1 MAHQDVLNFFNGDEL
16 AASVWEKKYKFKDEI
31 TPKDSFARYCKEIA
45 EKEIQRANTFSLYK
59 EIDDCLSEYGKY
71 RWYRV
76 KQNASCTKE
85 KAQQMMEN
93 YFSSFINFDNIVL
106 GGSMLA
112 TIGNHKSY
120 SSLSNC
126 FVLGRP
132 HDSYAGI
139 NQKTFEMCEVMKR
152 RGGCVE
158 QHTKVIIRGKNN
170 ERIIK
175 EIKDVKIGDYILSF
189 NIKTGE
195 DEWKRV
201 NDHYIVDNVEIN
213 DQIEYT
219 YQNGVKLKTSRYHP
233 VLILRDGK
241 YDYASYSQRPENHP
255 LYNILPDWFNN
266 GSLNCVN
273 KTPNKNYIKQHY
285 DEKLSDIAWLIGA
298 HLGDGTADIVNN
310 RFRVRLKKSDFE
322 PIQHYCEI
330 HNKLFECNNSVVQ
343 KNDNLYHYC
352 SMGNYNQEFFEKYL
366 DNQIN
371 SKTYTA
377 KVPNFIKL
385 NNLWIPFIAGL
396 IDTDGFYNEGN
407 GYTLEITTCAKPMM
421 SEIIDYLYCINAKIF
436 VAVKPAKDN
445 ASEKYL
451 IKFYPNTE
459 IYNEISKYLIN
470 PKRKPNFDKIISK
483 SPKVPATNEEYLLI
497 CSNNYKYK
505 LSNTD
510 KSFRNRFKKD
520 WLIGDNGIN
529 YLRNQELVNENK
541 ISEIQARVNQS
552 SIKFDDEIKQVYY
565 DISVEDNNNYYAGNF
580 GFVVI
585 HNCGHDLSGLRPDG
599 AKVHNQSSESC
610 GPVLFAQRFAN
621 ITSEVALRGRRG
633 ALMLS
638 MQIAHPNSIEFAESK
653 QDLSKITGANI
664 SVIVDK
670 EFMKAVMSKTDNTY
684 IQHFPVD
691 VPIENF
697 AYIDVDDLQLNKKV
711 ENSEMIKTVYEYK
724 GKIETGYIRYINA
737 KEAWD
742 RIIHCAWTTA
752 EPGIIFYENWLQG
765 GTDSVYDHYKPITTN
780 PCSEIPMQ
788 PYDSCRL
795 ASINLYSFVNN
806 PFTDRAEFDFK
817 RFYEVA
823 YEQICILDN
832 IVDLEGDYIQRIIN
846 KIQADEN
853 EPVELKN
860 QTTQLWGK
868 IYIEGKAGRRL
879 GAGFTGLGDT
889 LAALGLNYN
898 DSVNTQCF
906 LTDLFRE
913 KMKAELDATTDL
925 AVLFGTFNGYD
936 FDKEYYENS
945 EDIIGRNRIFKTIQ
959 DEFPEQFNRMMKY
972 GRRNVSW
979 STAAPTG
986 SLSILTQTTSGIE
999 PLFLPYYKR
1008 RKKCIT
1014 DDERVDYID
1023 PADGQKFT
1031 EFFVLHPKFKEY
1043 LKLTR
1048 GEQFEISTNEQYLFE
1063 LFSKSPWFDNCAN
1076 DITWIDRVNIQ
1087 AIVQKYTTHSISSTI
1102 NLPSDVAEKDI
1113 SNIYLESYRAGL
1125 KGNTV
1130 YRDGCRGG
1138 VLVSVDSKQQKSD
1151 NTFEETHA
1159 PKRPR
1164 TLPAFYHTL
1173 HSAGKTYSVI
1183 IGLYENKPYEV
1194 FIASGLD
1201 NMPENL
1207 DEFEDK
1213 ISGEIVREDKNWYNF
1228 ESDTFVLRD
1237 IADVEHDEKM
1247 ISLMISM
1254 ALRHRTPLK
1263 FVIKTLNKMQPIAG
1277 SFTHRLIKI
1286 LSQYMSEDDSKEIY
1300 GDTCPE
1306 CGSKLRHENGC
1317 VICANGCGWSK
1328 CS

>member
-16 AASVWEKKYKFKDEI
+16 AASVWEKKYKFKNEI

-59 EIDDCLSEYGKY
+59 EIDDYLSEHGKI
-71 RWYRV
+71 RWYAI
-76 KQNASCTKE
+76 KQITSCENSHSRREMMKE
-85 KAQQMMEN
+85 
-93 YFSSFINFDNIVL
+93 YFLKYINFDNIIL

-139 NQKTFEMCEVMKR
+139 NQKTFEMCGVMSR
-152 RGGCVE
+152 RGG
-158 QHTKVIIRGKNN
+158 
-170 ERIIK
+170 
-175 EIKDVKIGDYILSF
+175 
-189 NIKTGE
+189 
-195 DEWKRV
+195 
-201 NDHYIVDNVEIN
+201 
-213 DQIEYT
+213 
-219 YQNGVKLKTSRYHP
+219 
-233 VLILRDGK
+233 
-241 YDYASYSQRPENHP
+241 
-255 LYNILPDWFNN
+255 
-266 GSLNCVN
+266 
-273 KTPNKNYIKQHY
+273 
-285 DEKLSDIAWLIGA
+285 
-298 HLGDGTADIVNN
+298 
-310 RFRVRLKKSDFE
+310 
-322 PIQHYCEI
+322 
-330 HNKLFECNNSVVQ
+330 
-343 KNDNLYHYC
+343 
-352 SMGNYNQEFFEKYL
+352 
-366 DNQIN
+366 
-371 SKTYTA
+371 
-377 KVPNFIKL
+377 
-385 NNLWIPFIAGL
+385 AGL
-396 IDTDGFYNEGN
+396 
-407 GYTLEITTCAKPMM
+407 
-421 SEIIDYLYCINAKIF
+421 
-436 VAVKPAKDN
+436 
-445 ASEKYL
+445 
-451 IKFYPNTE
+451 
-459 IYNEISKYLIN
+459 
-470 PKRKPNFDKIISK
+470 
-483 SPKVPATNEEYLLI
+483 
-497 CSNNYKYK
+497 
-505 LSNTD
+505 
-510 KSFRNRFKKD
+510 
-520 WLIGDNGIN
+520 
-529 YLRNQELVNENK
+529 
-541 ISEIQARVNQS
+541 
-552 SIKFDDEIKQVYY
+552 
-565 DISVEDNNNYYAGNF
+565 
-580 GFVVI
+580 
-585 HNCGHDLSGLRPDG
+585 DLSGLRPDG
-599 AKVHNQSSESC
+599 AIIHNQANESP
-610 GPVLFAQRFAN
+610 GPILFAERYSN
-621 ITSEVALRGRRG
+621 ITREVSIRGRRG

-664 SVIVDK
+664 SIIVDK
-670 EFMKAVMSKTDNTY
+670 EFMKAVLSKDDNTY

-697 AYIDVDDLQLNKKV
+697 DLSYFINDCQNDMLETTYKH
-711 ENSEMIKTVYEYK
+711 K
-724 GKIETGYIRYINA
+724 GKINVGYVRFINA

-742 RIIHCAWTTA
+742 RIIHCAWNTA

-765 GTDSVYDHYKPITTN
+765 GTDSVYDRYKPITSN

-795 ASINLYSFVNN
+795 ASINLYSFVKN
-806 PFTDRAEFDFK
+806 PFTKEAEFDFK
-817 RFYEVA
+817 RFYEIA

-832 IVDLEGDYIQRIIN
+832 IVDLEGDYIQRIID
-846 KIQADEN
+846 KIKSDEN
-853 EPVELKN
+853 EPEELKE
-860 QTTQLWGK
+860 QTIKLWEK
-868 IYIEGKAGRRL
+868 ILNEGQAGRRL

-898 DSVNTQCF
+898 DSVDTQCF
-906 LTDLFRE
+906 LSDLFHE
-913 KMKAELDATTDL
+913 KMRAELDATIDL
-925 AVLFGTFNGYD
+925 AVLFGTFARYD

-959 DEFPEQFNRMMKY
+959 EEFPEQFNRMMKY

-1014 DDERVDYID
+1014 HDERVDYID

-1031 EFFVLHPKFKEY
+1031 EFFVLHPKFKVWLEMQNIDIAVMSETQ
-1043 LKLTR
+1043 L
-1048 GEQFEISTNEQYLFE
+1048 QE
-1063 LFSKSPWFDNCAN
+1063 LFKQSPWFDNCAN
-1076 DITWIDRVNIQ
+1076 DIIWIDRVNIQ

-1102 NLPSDVAEKDI
+1102 NLPNNVAEQDI
-1113 SNIYLESYRAGL
+1113 SNIYLESYRQGL

-1138 VLVSVDSKQQKSD
+1138 VMVAVDSKSNKKD
-1151 NTFEETHA
+1151 NSFEETHA

-1201 NMPENL
+1201 NMPENF

-1254 ALRHRTPLK
+1254 ALRHRTPIK

-1300 GDTCPE
+1300 GDICPE
-1306 CGSKLRHENGC
+1306 CGGKLRHENGC